1 MNNFQLNNT
10 SVYLG
15 GQCKWDIV
23 VGNYNGQIYI
33 QGFQLS
39 PLSNN
44 VPFNKRGSIDGL
56 NENHSYTLKKYCDTL
71 KENFWSVTPDM
82 NQKLKKDSVEY
93 YSDNSFF
100 AGTRR
105 SSCYPVYH
113 KQFECLQPVWLEKL
127 DKSDIINFSFNLYSE
142 NGNVL
147 DSKVFALSHLDVSGD
162 VEKEKIFSFHNKF
175 VKYFYDWLKMLDIM
189 GATGNN
195 KILNLNLQKGIAQ
208 VEGVST
214 LSGQKVNPVSCDY
227 VCHNLLSYERPNIE
241 SDYILTSLLKSHN
254 LIASQLFNLCF
265 CFNLEDVVNPFFSNQ
280 LVGNNFSMG
289 VDVYIGENLMERRT
303 LYTNY
308 EFIKK
313 RVSDPYLQLFRMDVT
328 STGEL
333 KPKTGYEV
341 IYDFNGEE
349 GGEYNVLDYLR
360 DYSIPEI
367 KDINKLSPQI
377 IHWDFIDHNQDVFNL
392 YNGYSGLNSFGGDET
407 QIGSSKKFKVELYES
422 PRLDGTP
429 VVWVDGIPTQS
440 NGALNWINPTKI
452 ITVTNLNDMSK
463 IIEYTE
469 SKNCVLYQEGLWT
482 YDKSNL
488 VDDSEQGDFLKNLK
502 NVELSFIYIKDSAGW
517 DGESTFFRPT
527 QWKSD
532 KRGSGNSICVILKR
546 IVSTQINT
554 SDHFIIMT
562 NNLEWFGVEKLRS
575 DNLWVS
581 DNKFKGYIES
591 ISKIIKQMNNKLYFY
606 GFGTEIEVGKDELDM
621 NCYYKSNKH
630 SIYIYRRCGELT
642 PCLKSDP
649 NFFLD
654 YQYCQSIGDNN
665 IFEITNDFAQGF
677 EYKGIDRSK
686 SFCTISELNYTVEKL
701 IDDEGTVK
709 DLVKKEL
716 QKTYRLGDGD
726 TELLDYIYNLYNITF
741 KYEYASEK
749 DVKTV
754 EYKIKLILK

>member
-44 VPFNKRGSIDGL
+44 VPFNKKGSIDGL
-56 NENHSYTLKKYCDTL
+56 NENHSYTLKKYCDIL

-82 NQKLKKDSVEY
+82 NQKLTKDSAEY

-127 DKSDIINFSFNLYSE
+127 GESDIIKFSFNLYSE
-142 NGNVL
+142 NGGVL
-147 DSKVFALSHLDVSGD
+147 DSKVFALSPLDVSGD
-162 VEKEKIFSFHNKF
+162 VEKEKTFSFHNKF

-189 GATGNN
+189 GGDGNN

-214 LSGQKVNPVSCDY
+214 LSGQKVNPVNCDY

-289 VDVYIGENLMERRT
+289 VDVYIGENLIERRT

-313 RVSDPYLQLFRMDVT
+313 SISDPYLQLSHMDAT

-333 KPKTGYEV
+333 KPEDGYEV
-341 IYDFNGEE
+341 VYGFNGAE

-360 DYSIPEI
+360 DYSIPDI

-377 IHWDFIDHNQDVFNL
+377 IHWDFTDHNQDIFNL
-392 YNGYSGLNSFGGDET
+392 YNGYSGLNSFGGKET
-407 QIGSSKKFKVELYES
+407 QIGISKKFKVELYEF

-452 ITVTNLNDMSK
+452 ITVDSINDMSK
-463 IIEYTE
+463 IVEYTE

-488 VDDSEQGDFLKNLK
+488 VDDSGEQGEFLKN
-502 NVELSFIYIKDSAGW
+502 VGLSFIYIKDSDWTG
-517 DGESTFFRPT
+517 DPLFRNNHWSSVT
-527 QWKSD
+527 NGTHD
-532 KRGSGNSICVILKR
+532 CVILKR
-546 IVSTQINT
+546 IDSTPINT
-554 SDHFIIMT
+554 QDHFIIMT
-562 NNLEWFGVEKLRS
+562 NNLEWFGVEKLRN
-575 DNLWVS
+575 DNSWVG
-581 DNKFKGYIES
+581 DNAFKGYIES

-606 GFGTEIEVGKDELDM
+606 GFGTEIEVGKDELNE

-630 SIYIYRRCGELT
+630 SIYIYRRCGELS

-649 NFFLD
+649 NFSLD
-654 YQYCQSIGDNN
+654 YQYCQLIGDNN
-665 IFEITNDFAQGF
+665 IFEITNDFVRGT
-677 EYKGIDRSK
+677 EYKGIDGSK
-686 SFCTISELNYTVEKL
+686 SFGTISELNYTVEKS
-701 IDDEGTVK
+701 IDDERTVK
-709 DLVKKEL
+709 DLVKEKLHE
-716 QKTYRLGDGD
+716 TYRLGDGD
-726 TELLDYIYNLYNITF
+726 EELLDYIYNLYNITF
-741 KYEYASEK
+741 KYEYASET
-749 DVKTV
+749 DVENV

>member
-10 SVYLG
+10 SVYLS

-23 VGNYNGQIYI
+23 LGNYNGQIYI

-44 VPFNKRGSIDGL
+44 VPFNKKGSIDGL

-82 NQKLKKDSVEY
+82 NQKLTKDSAEY

-127 DKSDIINFSFNLYSE
+127 DKSDIINFSFNLYST
-142 NGNVL
+142 NGGVL
-147 DSKVFALSHLDVSGD
+147 DSKVFSLSPLDVSGN
-162 VEKEKIFSFHNKF
+162 VEKEKLFSFHNKF
-175 VKYFYDWLKMLDIM
+175 VKYFYDWLKMLDII
-189 GATGNN
+189 GDGNN

-208 VEGVST
+208 VEGIST

-241 SDYILTSLLKSHN
+241 SDYILTTLLKSHN

-265 CFNLEDVVNPFFSNQ
+265 CFNLEDVINPFFSNQ

-289 VDVYIGENLMERRT
+289 VDVYIGKNLMERRT

-313 RVSDPYLQLFRMDVT
+313 SISDPYLQLSHMDAT

-333 KPKTGYEV
+333 KPEQGYEV
-341 IYDFNGEE
+341 VYDFNGVK
-349 GGEYNVLDYLR
+349 GDEYNVLDYLR

-377 IHWDFIDHNQDVFNL
+377 IHWDFIDHNQNIFNL
-392 YNGYSGLNSFGGDET
+392 YNGYSGLNSFGGEET
-407 QIGSSKKFKVELYES
+407 QIDGSTKFEVELYES

-463 IIEYTE
+463 IVEYTE

-488 VDDSEQGDFLKNLK
+488 VDDSEQGGPLK
-502 NVELSFIYIKDSAGW
+502 NVGLSFIYIKDSGW
-517 DGESTFFRPT
+517 TGDPFFRT
-527 QWKSD
+527 DRWESNKKGTD
-532 KRGSGNSICVILKR
+532 NSICVILKCKDA
-546 IVSTQINT
+546 TPINT
-554 SDHFIIMT
+554 PDHFIIMT
-562 NNLEWFGVEKLRS
+562 NNLEWFGVEKLRN
-575 DNLWVS
+575 DNPWIDDS
-581 DNKFKGYIES
+581 FEGYMDC

-606 GFGTEIEVGKDELDM
+606 GFGTEIEVGKDELNE

-630 SIYIYRRCGELT
+630 SIYVYRRCGELT

-649 NFFLD
+649 DFSFD
-654 YQYCQSIGDNN
+654 YQYCQLIGNNN
-665 IFEITNDFAQGF
+665 IFEITNDFERGF
-677 EYKGIDRSK
+677 EYKGIDGSK
-686 SFCTISELNYTVEKL
+686 SFCTISELNYTVSKQV
-701 IDDEGTVK
+701 DDERTVK
-709 DLVKKEL
+709 DLVKDKLKE
-716 QKTYRLGDGD
+716 TYRLGDEA

-741 KYEYASEK
+741 KYEYASET
-749 DVKTV
+749 DVENVK
-754 EYKIKLILK
+754 YKIKLILK